1 MRTASFRLSIVLSLT
16 FAASLGFAGC
26 KKDGDTTPPDG
37 TSGDT
42 GAAGT
47 GGSADDGGDD
57 AAGDKTWATMD
68 RDARL
73 TYMGTTV
80 LPTMKEAFK
89 QRGFDTFKCANCHG
103 EDYQAVDFKMPND
116 L

>member
-1 MRTASFRLSIVLSLT
+1 MRTASFRLPVVLSLVSLM
-16 FAASLGFAGC
+16 FAASLGFTGC
-26 KKDGDTTPPDG
+26 KKDGDTKSPDG
-37 TSGDT
+37 TSGDS
-42 GAAGT
+42 GADS
-47 GGSADDGGDD
+47 GGSADDGGEGGGED

-89 QRGFDTFKCANCHG
+89 QRGFD
-103 EDYQAVDFKMPND
+103 
-116 L
+116 